1 MHINE
6 FPNEILSAIL
16 EQAAKINE
24 HNGVTFTFGLS
35 QAPLPLQKTPLQRY
49 VRGHVPPDMLKWDA
63 TASIRAV
70 CGKWHDWALDYSLRD
85 LYIRRWRGSERWA
98 ELSLKRGTSSS
109 MEVLSRRRRRL
120 LTPVIEN
127 YGTYEL
133 IEKPSGMPVRRD
145 PFQALSLTAK
155 LLSKYPQIASNVRRM
170 WLDGF
175 YDFDRNVL
183 IHSTLQNCMMLTSA
197 SLPWTALRHLNGQD
211 WARLL
216 GRGRQTTLQ
225 SLELLAVDMPK
236 IQAME
241 PSNQVDLRPLESAM
255 VNFSNLRKLKL
266 FGDTTFM
273 PITDQDLHAIARTA
287 TNLEEFH
294 LTCLSTITIDG
305 VLAIIKSSQST
316 LRVLE
321 HSPRSNDG
329 FWHPHPG
336 SPADNEH
343 LCEILAN
350 CPRLEDMSISLPSM
364 CPALFANPNVRWQRD
379 CQVRALHLCGC
390 ENAPSGSVATVDTLK
405 SVLQAARDLITV
417 RRNSHI
423 PAELTLELFF
433 ADFIFDPHLKAVH
446 GDFQLSEFGSSGI
459 WPTTRTLSRK
469 GPYGSTGLYG
479 KDEEDVFERVDEEE
493 FLDGARRRWVS
504 IDS

>member
-6 FPNEILSAIL
+6 FPTEILSAIL

-98 ELSLKRGTSSS
+98 ELSLKR
-109 MEVLSRRRRRL
+109 
-120 LTPVIEN
+120 EN

-183 IHSTLQNCMMLTSA
+183 IHSTLQNCTMLTSA

-236 IQAME
+236 MQAME